1 MRTKVGYFSLSV
13 YYQWV
18 DTSAG
23 GQLVHGAEEGVSFAQ
38 KSEFQ
43 LRPNF
48 LDISIIEMCSY

>member
-1 MRTKVGYFSLSV
+1 V

-48 LDISIIEMCSY
+48 LDISIIEMCSYLIM

>member
-1 MRTKVGYFSLSV
+1 M

-23 GQLVHGAEEGVSFAQ
+23 GKLVHGAEEGVSFAQ

-43 LRPNF
+43 LRPS
-48 LDISIIEMCSY
+48 LLGISIIEICSY